1 MDQQGAMPFPD
12 TQVTPIKPVRF
23 VVDGVVVEAQP
34 GQSVLQACDAAGIY
48 IPRLCYHPDLA
59 PAGNC
64 RVCTCKINGRN
75 AAACVTP
82 AVHGMAVENDTP
94 ELTADRRTLIEMLF
108 VEGIH
113 PCPYCVASGD
123 CELQA
128 LGYRLGMV
136 APTENYQWPE
146 RKIDATHPDITLDHD
161 RCILCSRCIRASRME
176 DGKTVFAFS
185 GRGIEMRLSVGEDGR
200 LGDTQMAAIDKAA
213 SVCPVACIVIKRD
226 SFSIPN
232 GSRRFDTARIGADIE
247 ARRAKP

>member
-1 MDQQGAMPFPD
+1 
-12 TQVTPIKPVRF
+12 
-23 VVDGVVVEAQP
+23 
-34 GQSVLQACDAAGIY
+34 
-48 IPRLCYHPDLA
+48 
-59 PAGNC
+59 
-64 RVCTCKINGRN
+64 
-75 AAACVTP
+75 
-82 AVHGMAVENDTP
+82 MAVENDTP

-136 APTENYQWPE
+136 APTENYQWQE

>member
-1 MDQQGAMPFPD
+1 
-12 TQVTPIKPVRF
+12 
-23 VVDGVVVEAQP
+23 
-34 GQSVLQACDAAGIY
+34 
-48 IPRLCYHPDLA
+48 
-59 PAGNC
+59 
-64 RVCTCKINGRN
+64 
-75 AAACVTP
+75 
-82 AVHGMAVENDTP
+82 MAVENDTP